1 MFFYFYLL
9 IAHLQAVILPIFLG
23 FISIKRFK
31 HINNSSLIPFG
42 FFSLGI
48 ASLFE
53 MFDHTQTE
61 WIYVNHSSI
70 FNWLFYS
77 FLSLG
82 LTMLSISV
90 INNKN
95 LSFINLIICFLAII
109 SYWLIGKPIALG
121 FQVLVSIILIIN
133 WQKKFKDWLFIAY
146 PIFGIFLTTFF
157 GIKLSLTANQFWHVF
172 IGPSGSISVLTFYI
186 VLVNS
191 KNKFKKIKF

>member
-1 MFFYFYLL
+1 M
-9 IAHLQAVILPIFLG
+9 
-23 FISIKRFK
+23 
-31 HINNSSLIPFG
+31 IPFG

-61 WIYVNHSSI
+61 WIYINHSSI

-82 LTMLSISV
+82 LTFLSISV
-90 INNKN
+90 IKNKN
-95 LSFINLIICFLAII
+95 QNYINLIICFLAII
-109 SYWLIGKPIALG
+109 SYWLVGKPIALG

-133 WQKKFKDWLFIAY
+133 WQKKFKNWIFIAY

-157 GIKLSLTANQFWHVF
+157 GIKLSLTDNQFWHIF
-172 IGPSGSISVLTFYI
+172 IGPSGSISVLTFYV
-186 VLVNS
+186 VLCSSRNKLKRS
-191 KNKFKKIKF
+191 KL